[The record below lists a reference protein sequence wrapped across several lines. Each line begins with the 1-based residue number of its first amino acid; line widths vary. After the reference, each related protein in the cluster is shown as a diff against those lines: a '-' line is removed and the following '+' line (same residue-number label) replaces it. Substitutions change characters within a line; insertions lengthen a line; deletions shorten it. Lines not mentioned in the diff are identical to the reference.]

1 MSSFLETDDVTVFMS
16 TGIGTVNLPL
26 LTPLN
31 NGPESEEGRLER
43 EQWEKGEVKSEA
55 MEREVLTS
63 PQLCDMSERKK
74 RWLQREALVIEKYKK
89 ELNEGSFTKVSD
101 EMIEEVKDRTSKE
114 TVCNTRIPSS
124 KKSEKKCVEAITS
137 RKFDAV
143 PMTESNEDIVKTSQ
157 RDENVGFLNKKTV
170 CFGGIKDNPTE
181 SPVMSER
188 GETKQSKCTHKGTN
202 FIGKVYMAEGKDKTS
217 VETSGIDIKEHSQ
230 SVDKI
235 QIKDQRSMTDE
246 KVNDNTNHLRIDIR
260 EQPLSKD
267 NTRVEKEVGG
277 SQQGLIFSAVPIVTI
292 LVGAVFFFYYGIPS

>member
-157 RDENVGFLNKKTV
+157 RDENVNFLNKKTV
-170 CFGGIKDNPTE
+170 CLGGTKDNPTE
-181 SPVMSER
+181 SPFMSER
-188 GETKQSKCTHKGTN
+188 GETTHTDTN
-202 FIGKVYMAEGKDKTS
+202 FKGQVYMAEGKHKTS
-217 VETSGIDIKEHSQ
+217 VETSGIDIKENSQ
-230 SVDKI
+230 SVDKD

-246 KVNDNTNHLRIDIR
+246 KVNDSTNHLPIDII

-267 NTRVEKEVGG
+267 KTRVEKKADG
-277 SQQGLIFSAVPIVTI
+277 SHQGLILSTVLPIVTI